1 MKALVVDDSSAMRS
15 YLRRILAEHGFE
27 TAQAGDGEEAL
38 AVLDDAPRP
47 DLILLDW
54 NMPGRN
60 GFETLKEIRERDEL
74 ASVPVMMVTTEV
86 DMREVV
92 MALDAGANEYLMK
105 PFTPEIMSAK
115 LELMGFGAITQ

>member
-74 ASVPVMMVTTEV
+74 SSVPVMMVTTEV
-86 DMREVV
+86 DMSEVV

-115 LELMGFGAITQ
+115 LELLGFGAITQ

>member
-86 DMREVV
+86 DMSEVV

-115 LELMGFGAITQ
+115 LELLGFGAITQ